1 MEKEKTKAKGNINS
15 LFKVYYIGE
24 DTAIYLSLK
33 SLLLK
38 SKKFSLEKK
47 FLNKSLSLKK
57 VFILLDDSSK
67 TIKNEITFFKKRNFS
82 DFLILLDKKNISMI
96 EEKSSTFFLKPLS
109 IFDLHEEL
117 YRRIELICAISD
129 KWILDRANLNFY
141 GNKNEQIQLTEKE
154 YKFINCLLDNR
165 GNLIEKEYLLKK
177 IWMINLE
184 NKIQIK
190 DTRVVET
197 LVSRIRKKLRRYSNS
212 PRLIKK
218 KGGYTIL
225 V

>member
-1 MEKEKTKAKGNINS
+1 MEKEKAKDNINS

-33 SLLLK
+33 SLSLK
-38 SKKFSLEKK
+38 SKKFVLAKK
-47 FLNKSLSLKK
+47 VLNKRLSLKK
-57 VFILLDDSSK
+57 NFLLLDDSSK
-67 TIKNEITFFKKRNFS
+67 NIKKEINFLRERKFS
-82 DFLILLDKKNISMI
+82 DFLILLNKINISMI
-96 EEKSSTFFLKPLS
+96 QGKSSNFFLKPLS

-117 YRRIELICAISD
+117 YRRIEVICAASD
-129 KWILDRANLNFY
+129 KWILDRANLNFC
-141 GNKNEQIQLTEKE
+141 GNKNVQIQLTEKE
-154 YKFINCLLDNR
+154 YNFINCLLNNR
-165 GNLIEKEYLLKK
+165 GKLIEKEYLLKK

-190 DTRVVET
+190 ESRVVET
-197 LVSRIRKKLRRYSNS
+197 LVSRIRKKLSRYSNA

-225 V
+225 I